1 MSLHAVLLAGGP
13 GTRFWPWSRAGC
25 PKPFLPIAGPTP
37 LLRESATRVLPLV
50 PAARLWVVTHRTLV
64 PHARRVL
71 RDLRGCRIVG
81 EPRARNTAASI
92 GAAAAL
98 ALREDADATLAVL
111 PSDHSIRPRS
121 EFLRALRAGASVSED
136 GSLVLFGIRPDA
148 PATGYGWVR
157 RGASA
162 GRTLGLRVFEVAGF
176 HEKPNRR
183 RALRYLRSGRYWW
196 NSGAFVFRAD
206 AILEEIGRCLP
217 RLARSVSRLRAADRR
232 GERRA
237 FEGVFRDAPA
247 VSIDRGVLEH
257 ASRLRMVEPRIRWSD
272 VGSWAS
278 LDQLL
283 RGGSAGNVVRVP
295 RGGGFVGI
303 DARRCLVWSS
313 LPHWVTAIG
322 TEDLV
327 IAHTRDATLV
337 CPRSRSEEVR
347 EIVEELRRRGR
358 REVL

>member
-1 MSLHAVLLAGGP
+1 VL
-13 GTRFWPWSRAGC
+13 R
-25 PKPFLPIAGPTP
+25 
-37 LLRESATRVLPLV
+37 LV
-50 PAARLWVVTHRTLV
+50 PPARLWIVTHRTLV

-71 RDLRGCRIVG
+71 RDLRGCRILG

-92 GAAAAL
+92 GVSAAL
-98 ALREDADATLAVL
+98 VVREDADATLAIL
-111 PSDHSIRPRS
+111 PSDHSIRPSS
-121 EFLRALRAGASVSED
+121 EFLRALRAGAEVAAD

-157 RGASA
+157 RGSSA
-162 GRTLGLRVFEVAGF
+162 GRARGLRVFEVAGF

-183 RALRYLRSGRYWW
+183 RALAYLRSGRYWW

-206 AILEEIGRCLP
+206 AILEEIERRLP
-217 RLARSVSRLRAADRR
+217 RLGRGLSRLRAADRR
-232 GERRA
+232 SERRA

-247 VSIDRGVLEH
+247 VSVDRGVLER
-257 ASRLRMVEPRIRWSD
+257 AARLRMVEPRIRWSD
-272 VGSWAS
+272 VGSWSS

-283 RGGSAGNVVRVP
+283 RGGSPGNVVRVP

-303 DARRCLVWSS
+303 DSRRCLVWSS
-313 LPHWVTAIG
+313 LPHWVAAIG
-322 TEDLV
+322 MEDMV

-347 EIVEELRRRGR
+347 EIVEQLRRRGR